1 MKTLLIFE
9 SKSEIKIS
17 EYLENHENT
26 IYIYIY
32 IYLST
37 FVLSFRKSFIT
48 SNVKQERMKI
58 IKNPT
63 QGVEE

>member
-32 IYLST
+32 IST

>member
-26 IYIYIY
+26 IYIYI
-32 IYLST
+32 ST

>member
-17 EYLENHENT
+17 EYLENHEHT
-26 IYIYIY
+26 IYIYI
-32 IYLST
+32 ST

>member
-26 IYIYIY
+26 IYIYI
-32 IYLST
+32 ST

-63 QGVEE
+63 QGVEEWTIK